1 MAGVGGHER
10 VGIDSDRR
18 VVFIS
23 GITEV
28 GRVGGFLPDLW
39 SSIIM
44 TGFVSADV
52 TMAPVQSLAVKSI
65 LQI

>member
-1 MAGVGGHER
+1 MAGVVGHER
-10 VGIDSDRR
+10 AGVDSDRR

-28 GRVGGFLPDLW
+28 GLVGGFLPDLW

-44 TGFVSADV
+44 TGFVNADD
-52 TMAPVQSLAVKSI
+52 TIAPVQSLAVKSI
-65 LQI
+65 LQK